1 MSTTNNKKLLRLALK
16 ALQTDEV
23 LHIKQQLCQIFSD
36 KQQQRDCIQ
45 EFDKHFVKS
54 FIAKCIA

>member
-1 MSTTNNKKLLRLALK
+1 MCTTNNKKLLRLAIK

-36 KQQQRDCIQ
+36 KQQQRD
-45 EFDKHFVKS
+45 FKNR
-54 FIAKCIA
+54 